1 MINKMTDE
9 RLQELY
15 ELEKAKASPDLHIL
29 YAIAGEKRYRNRD
42 AIAAESELRKKQVVA
57 DIGATMQNN
66 IRKAAETKALFV
78 PVEKP

>member
-29 YAIAGEKRYRNRD
+29 YSVASEQRYRNRD

-57 DIGATMQNN
+57 DIGATMQSN
-66 IRKAAETKALFV
+66 IRKAAETKALFI